1 MTEFVLESKAR
12 HAVCKAM
19 RDLKRH
25 GLNRGAEG
33 NVSVRFRDG
42 FLISPTGVVPEDMTP
57 DQVVFMTMD
66 GTHTGA
72 WRPSTEWRMHRD
84 IYRNRP
90 EAEAVVHTHSD
101 HVIALASLRQP
112 IPPFHYMVAL
122 AGGDIIDCAP
132 YATFGTEELSK
143 NMLKALG
150 ARKATMLANH
160 GLICFDETLE
170 KAVLLAQQIES
181 LARQYL
187 LARSTGEE
195 PKRLTEAEMA
205 EVLKRFAR
213 YGQQKEEAEEEAAP
227 AE

>member
-19 RDLKRH
+19 RDLKRL

-42 FLISPTGVVPEDMTP
+42 FLISPSGVVAEDMTP
-57 DQVVFMTMD
+57 DQVVFMDMD
-66 GTHTGA
+66 GAYSGA
-72 WRPSTEWRMHRD
+72 WKPSSEWRMHLA

-101 HVIALASLRQP
+101 HVIALSCLRQP
-112 IPPFHYMVAL
+112 IPPFHYMVAV
-122 AGGDIIDCAP
+122 AGGDIIDCAA
-132 YATFGTEELSK
+132 YATFGTEELSQ

-150 ARKATMLANH
+150 PRKAAMLANH

-170 KAVLLAQQIES
+170 KAVLLAQQVES
-181 LARQYL
+181 LAKQYL
-187 LARSTGEE
+187 LAKSTGEE

-205 EVLKRFAR
+205 EVLKKFSH
-213 YGQQKEEAEEEAAP
+213 YGQQMANETA
-227 AE
+227 

>member
-19 RDLKRH
+19 RELKRL

-42 FLISPTGVVPEDMTP
+42 FLISPSGVVAEDMSP
-57 DQVVFMTMD
+57 DQVVFMDMD
-66 GTHTGA
+66 GAWSGA
-72 WRPSTEWRMHRD
+72 WKPSSEWRMHRD
-84 IYRNRP
+84 IYKNRP

-112 IPPFHYMVAL
+112 IPPFHYMVAV

-132 YATFGTEELSK
+132 YATFGTEELSR

-150 ARKATMLANH
+150 PRKAAMLANH

-170 KAVLLAQQIES
+170 KAVLMAQQIES
-181 LARQYL
+181 LAKQYL
-187 LARSTGEE
+187 LAKSTGEE

-205 EVLKRFAR
+205 EVLKKFAG
-213 YGQQKEEAEEEAAP
+213 YGQQEAA
-227 AE
+227 E